1 MALIKCSECGKEI
14 SDQAERCP
22 DCGCPIGKGKKR
34 INKKLLIIPIV
45 IVVVGVVGGILLYKR
60 DQIIKRQERINDA
73 TKRIESLLK
82 EGIPSQK
89 DYDDIVKLYEGL
101 PSDEKKE
108 VKNADQLNKYK
119 DVDLKVVENISR
131 RIASVGDATSF
142 SEIIAIEND
151 YKKLTE
157 GEQKLLNIAPIAER
171 KSLTN
176 VEKAALAAA
185 KNVRSLMKSKDSF
198 KLRSVSVKNDLKK
211 MKFYWIKMEYSGI
224 NSWGASVD
232 KMSCFSINSEF
243 KDLFF
248 GLAQITGN
256 IDEYLDS
263 WTNYD
268 EYTDCKKKENNI
280 DVEKI
285 MYYMK

>member
-1 MALIKCSECGKEI
+1 M
-14 SDQAERCP
+14 
-22 DCGCPIGKGKKR
+22 
-34 INKKLLIIPIV
+34 
-45 IVVVGVVGGILLYKR
+45 
-60 DQIIKRQERINDA
+60 
-73 TKRIESLLK
+73 
-82 EGIPSQK
+82 
-89 DYDDIVKLYEGL
+89 
-101 PSDEKKE
+101 
-108 VKNADQLNKYK
+108 
-119 DVDLKVVENISR
+119 
-131 RIASVGDATSF
+131 
-142 SEIIAIEND
+142 
-151 YKKLTE
+151 
-157 GEQKLLNIAPIAER
+157 
-171 KSLTN
+171 TN